1 MPRTKGA
8 ANKDSQQRKLEILS
22 RIWTKMRFGGGKPIS
37 WREMAVAGKVGLATL
52 SHHFGKR
59 DDVIVAILEAKRI
72 EGEEP
77 LRILAEPTEG
87 FEASIEQAI
96 GHLSVGLE
104 DYDVGDLLS
113 LGFSEGINHDRI
125 GPAFVKDGLEP
136 IVQAAIN
143 RLRAHQERGEMR
155 SDIDLRA
162 AAIMLVSP
170 LIIAYTHQ
178 TSLGGKQSHPI
189 EMDKLKQQIRDA
201 FVRAYSTANAQ
212 VEKI

>member
-22 RIWTKMRFGGGKPIS
+22 RIWTKMRLGGDKPIS
-37 WREMAVAGKVGLATL
+37 WREMAAAGKVGLATL

-59 DDVIVAILEAKRI
+59 DDVIMAILEAKRI

-77 LRILAEPTEG
+77 LRILAEPAES

-96 GHLSVGLE
+96 DHLSTGLE

-113 LGFSEGINHDRI
+113 LGFSEGINHDRV

-136 IVQAAIN
+136 ILQATIN
-143 RLRAHQERGEMR
+143 RLRVHQEREEIR
-155 SDIDLRA
+155 SDADLRT

-170 LIIAYTHQ
+170 LVIAYTHQ
-178 TSLGGKQSHPI
+178 MSLGGRQSHPI
-189 EMDKLKQQIRDA
+189 EMGTLKHQIKDA
-201 FVRAYSTANAQ
+201 FVRAYATST
-212 VEKI
+212 VEN